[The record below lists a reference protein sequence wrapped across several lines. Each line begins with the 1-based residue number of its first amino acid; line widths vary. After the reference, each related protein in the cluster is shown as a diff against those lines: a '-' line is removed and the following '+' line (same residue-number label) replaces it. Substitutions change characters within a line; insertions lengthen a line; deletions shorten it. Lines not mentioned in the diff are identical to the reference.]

1 MRNPSSKTRTT
12 PGAKV
17 VTATEAVQHIQN
29 NNTLVTGGF
38 IGSGFAEE
46 LAIALEQRFLGHD
59 PISLAG
65 TPIGLTLLFAGGQGD
80 GAERGLNHIAHAG
93 LLKCV
98 IGGHWGLA
106 PKLQKLA
113 LNNEIEA
120 YNLPQGVISQ
130 LYRDIAAHRPGL
142 ITQVGLGTFVD
153 PRNRGG
159 KLNSISER
167 SLVETIEIGGI
178 VYLFYKSFPIHACFL
193 RGTTSDEHGNITME
207 REALTLDSLS
217 IAMATHNS
225 GGAVIVQ
232 VERMA
237 KAGSLKSRQVN
248 IPGILVDYVVIAE
261 KPENHWQTFS
271 QPYSAVYSGE
281 LLAPAVQFHTTPLDA
296 RKIIARRAALE
307 LRAHDIVNL
316 GVGIPELIGEIAS
329 EENIVDL
336 MTLTAEPGVVGGQP
350 ASGLNFGAAINA
362 EAILDQ
368 PYQFDFYDG
377 GGLDIAFLGM
387 AQVDE
392 LGNLDV
398 SLFDGHLAG
407 AGGFIGIS
415 QNTQRL
421 VFMGTFCAGH
431 LDIQVESGQVKINRE
446 AGVKKF
452 INKVEQITF
461 NGAQASIR
469 KQSVLFVTERCVFR
483 LIDSG
488 LELVEIAPGL
498 NLDHDILGM
507 MDFHPT
513 ISTSLKLMDSRIF
526 SDEPM
531 NMRESLIHFH
541 AALDLHIN

>member
-1 MRNPSSKTRTT
+1 
-12 PGAKV
+12 
-17 VTATEAVQHIQN
+17 
-29 NNTLVTGGF
+29 
-38 IGSGFAEE
+38 
-46 LAIALEQRFLGHD
+46 
-59 PISLAG
+59 
-65 TPIGLTLLFAGGQGD
+65 
-80 GAERGLNHIAHAG
+80 
-93 LLKCV
+93 
-98 IGGHWGLA
+98 
-106 PKLQKLA
+106 
-113 LNNEIEA
+113 
-120 YNLPQGVISQ
+120 
-130 LYRDIAAHRPGL
+130 
-142 ITQVGLGTFVD
+142 
-153 PRNRGG
+153 
-159 KLNSISER
+159 
-167 SLVETIEIGGI
+167 
-178 VYLFYKSFPIHACFL
+178 
-193 RGTTSDEHGNITME
+193 
-207 REALTLDSLS
+207 
-217 IAMATHNS
+217 
-225 GGAVIVQ
+225 
-232 VERMA
+232 
-237 KAGSLKSRQVN
+237 
-248 IPGILVDYVVIAE
+248 
-261 KPENHWQTFS
+261 
-271 QPYSAVYSGE
+271 
-281 LLAPAVQFHTTPLDA
+281 
-296 RKIIARRAALE
+296 
-307 LRAHDIVNL
+307 
-316 GVGIPELIGEIAS
+316 
-329 EENIVDL
+329 
-336 MTLTAEPGVVGGQP
+336 
-350 ASGLNFGAAINA
+350 
-362 EAILDQ
+362 
-368 PYQFDFYDG
+368 
-377 GGLDIAFLGM
+377 M

-398 SLFDGHLAG
+398 SLFNGHLAG

>member
-17 VTATEAVQHIQN
+17 VTATEAVQHIKN
-29 NNTLVTGGF
+29 NTTLVTGGF

-59 PISLAG
+59 TISLAG
-65 TPIGLTLLFAGGQGD
+65 TPTGLTLLFAGGQGD

-93 LLKCV
+93 LVKCV

-153 PRNRGG
+153 PRKRGG
-159 KLNSISER
+159 RLNSRSER

-178 VYLFYKSFPIHACFL
+178 TYLFYKSFPIHACFL
-193 RGTTSDEHGNITME
+193 RGTTADEQGNITME

-225 GGAVIVQ
+225 GGIVIVQ
-232 VERMA
+232 VERLA

-248 IPGILVDYVVIAE
+248 IPGILVDYIVVVE

-281 LLAPAVQFHTTPLDA
+281 LLAPTKKPHPTPLDA

-307 LRAHDIVNL
+307 LCAHDIVNL
-316 GVGIPELIGEIAS
+316 GVGIPELIAEIAS

-362 EAILDQ
+362 QAILDQ

-398 SLFDGHLAG
+398 SLFNGHLAG

-415 QNTQRL
+415 QNTRRL

-431 LDIQVESGQVKINRE
+431 LDIQVEGGKLKINHE
-446 AGVKKF
+446 AGIKKF
-452 INKVEQITF
+452 ISSVEQITF
-461 NGAQASIR
+461 NGSQAFVR
-469 KQSVLFVTERCVFR
+469 NQRVLFVTERCVLQ
-483 LIDSG
+483 LIDGG

-498 NLDHDILGM
+498 NLDHDILAM
-507 MDFHPT
+507 MDFLPT
-513 ISTSLKLMDSRIF
+513 ISSSLKLMDSRIF
-526 SDEPM
+526 GDQPM
-531 NMRESLIHFH
+531 NIRENLIHFH
-541 AALDLHIN
+541 SSLDAHTN